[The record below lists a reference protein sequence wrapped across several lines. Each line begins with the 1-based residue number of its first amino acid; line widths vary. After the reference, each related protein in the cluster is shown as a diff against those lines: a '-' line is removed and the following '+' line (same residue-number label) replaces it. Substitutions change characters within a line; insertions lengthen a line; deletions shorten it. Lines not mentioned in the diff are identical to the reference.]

1 MILLFD
7 TGWHFWR
14 ALTIDYHGAE
24 VQLYNVEWWQMFRG
38 RYKSGEHWW
47 HYYSK
52 QLLCCANDGND
63 NNKSLFW
70 RGRKI
75 FVIPTTAIQSKTFLQ
90 IILTAPPHVF
100 PFLEDCFDGTV
111 SKMWDINTS
120 EVWALF
126 NKMLITEFIQTMR
139 SACLITPIM
148 SLFNALPSF
157 VPYLWFTRKVSS
169 LWLEVFKGRS
179 LYIIVPDCGRFRV
192 YIYLLLPP
200 GLVCTLYS
208 VCGTI

>member
-1 MILLFD
+1 M
-7 TGWHFWR
+7 
-14 ALTIDYHGAE
+14 ACGA
-24 VQLYNVEWWQMFRG
+24 
-38 RYKSGEHWW
+38 SP
-47 HYYSK
+47 YYSK

-63 NNKSLFW
+63 DNKSLFW
-70 RGRKI
+70 I
-75 FVIPTTAIQSKTFLQ
+75 FVIPTTAIQSQTFSSNN
-90 IILTAPPHVF
+90 PHGF

-157 VPYLWFTRKVSS
+157 VPFLWFTRKVSS

-200 GLVCTLYS
+200 GPVCVLCTLCAGQSRKYLFS
-208 VCGTI
+208 VELVSDE